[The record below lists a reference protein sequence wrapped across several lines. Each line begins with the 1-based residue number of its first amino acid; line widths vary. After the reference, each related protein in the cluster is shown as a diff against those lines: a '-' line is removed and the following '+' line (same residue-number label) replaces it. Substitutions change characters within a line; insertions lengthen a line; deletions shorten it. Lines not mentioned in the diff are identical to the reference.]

1 MKKLWLALVAVAML
15 GSVSLYAESFD
26 CQKDAKPCK
35 EMRKKDGCPKEM
47 RKKCPE
53 QRKMRCEK
61 AGKEMGKRGPGH
73 KFPPKFSPEQREEMK
88 KFFDAV
94 KEYKENKTEEN
105 KAKVIEL
112 LNKGYDKRIAESE
125 KRLAELKA
133 KVAEIEKRNEE
144 LKANRAAEVEKHFDR
159 IINFKKPE
167 MPKK

>member
-26 CQKDAKPCK
+26 CQKDAKPC
-35 EMRKKDGCPKEM
+35 KEM